1 MMQHCVNHPSR
12 PFKSANG
19 KLTIHQVPAWQ
30 DNFVWLIQ
38 YSDAGDVVAVDGPDA
53 ENTLAYCEKNG
64 LTIRG
69 IFNTHT
75 HPDHIGINRDL
86 EKRGMLQGLRVVG
99 CGARASDVPGITELV
114 AHGDNLV
121 LGEVEG
127 RVILS
132 EGHIDGHIAFLFDD
146 ILFCGDALF
155 AGGCGYLFD
164 GPPKKM
170 HETLERFGKLPP
182 ETWVCCAH
190 EYTQDNLTFAW
201 SVEPGNLLLEERIK
215 KVWAIRAK
223 GGATVPSTIADELAT
238 NPFMRTNSPELRSAL
253 QKAAPDTDF
262 DKPAEIFAATRALKD
277 SKLYKEKL
285 PVPLPVVK

>member
-1 MMQHCVNHPSR
+1 MQHCVTQSIK
-12 PFKSANG
+12 PFKSASGN
-19 KLTIHQVPAWQ
+19 LTIHQVPAWQ

-38 YSDAGDVVAVDGPDA
+38 YNDAGDVVTVDGPDA

-86 EKRGMLQGLRVVG
+86 EKRGMLNGLRVVG
-99 CGARASDVPGITELV
+99 CGARANDVPGITERV
-114 AHGDNLV
+114 GDGDTLA

-127 RVILS
+127 KVILS

-146 ILFCGDALF
+146 VLFCGDALF

-170 HETLERFGKLPP
+170 YETLERFGKLSP
-182 ETWVCCAH
+182 ETRVCCAH

-215 KVWAIRAK
+215 QVWAVRSK
-223 GGATVPSTIADELAT
+223 GGATVPSTIGAELAT
-238 NPFMRTNSPELRSAL
+238 NPFMRTDSSELRAAL
-253 QKAAPDTDF
+253 EKAAPDTDF
-262 DKPAEIFAATRALKD
+262 DDPADVFAATRALKD
-277 SKLYKEKL
+277 SKHYRENL
-285 PVPLPVVK
+285 PVPLPVAK